1 MKHTPSRS
9 DIPCGAKNAL
19 SRRDLARLWGCS
31 DREARRQI
39 AEFRAAP
46 VEDGS
51 VILSS
56 SSAPSGYW
64 RSSNPAEIRRFVQ
77 ETESRAK
84 STFGALK
91 GARHALRQLEAAGQE
106 NFFKEGQNADRSR

>member
-9 DIPCGAKNAL
+9 DIPFGARNAL
-19 SRRDLARLWGCS
+19 PRRDLARLWGCS

-46 VEDGS
+46 GEDGS

-64 RSSNPAEIRRFVQ
+64 RSNDPAEIRRFLR
-77 ETESRAK
+77 EAEARAR
-84 STFGALK
+84 STFASLK
-91 GARHALRQLEAAGQE
+91 AARHALRRLEAAGQE
-106 NFFKEGQNADRSR
+106 NFFKEEKNADRSR

>member
-1 MKHTPSRS
+1 MMRERCSI
-9 DIPCGAKNAL
+9 IPLGSENAI
-19 SRRDLARLWGCS
+19 SRRDLARLWGYS

-46 VEDGS
+46 GEDGS

-64 RSSNPAEIRRFVQ
+64 RSNDPAEIRRFVR
-77 ETESRAK
+77 EVEARAR
-84 STFGALK
+84 STFAALK
-91 GARHALRQLEAAGQE
+91 AARHALRRLEAAGQE
-106 NFFKEGQNADRSR
+106 NFFQEGQNADRSR

>member
-1 MKHTPSRS
+1 MRRTPART
-9 DIPCGAKNAL
+9 DIPFGVKSAL

-64 RSSNPAEIRRFVQ
+64 RSNDPAEIRRFIR
-77 ETESRAK
+77 EAEARAR
-84 STFGALK
+84 STFASLK
-91 GARHALRQLEAAGQE
+91 AARHALRRLEAAGQE

>member
-1 MKHTPSRS
+1 MTYDRRT
-9 DIPCGAKNAL
+9 IPVGSKNAI
-19 SRRDLARLWGCS
+19 SRRELARLWGCS

-46 VEDGS
+46 GEDGS

-64 RSSNPAEIRRFVQ
+64 RSNDPAEIRRFIREAEV
-77 ETESRAK
+77 RAR
-84 STFGALK
+84 STFASLK
-91 GARHALRQLEAAGQE
+91 AARHALRRLEAAGQE

>member
-9 DIPCGAKNAL
+9 DIPFGARNAL
-19 SRRDLARLWGCS
+19 PRRDLARLWGCS
-31 DREARRQI
+31 DREARRQ
-39 AEFRAAP
+39 
-46 VEDGS
+46 
-51 VILSS
+51 
-56 SSAPSGYW
+56 
-64 RSSNPAEIRRFVQ
+64 FVQ

-106 NFFKEGQNADRSR
+106 NFFQEEK

>member
-1 MKHTPSRS
+1 MRNPART
-9 DIPCGAKNAL
+9 DIPFGAKNAL

-46 VEDGS
+46 GEDGS
-51 VILSS
+51 AILSS

-64 RSSNPAEIRRFVQ
+64 RSDDPAEIRRFVR
-77 ETESRAK
+77 ETEARAK

-91 GARHALRQLEAAGQE
+91 AARHALRRLEAAGQE
-106 NFFKEGQNADRSR
+106 NFFKEGQNADRSC

>member
-1 MKHTPSRS
+1 MRRNPART
-9 DIPCGAKNAL
+9 DIPFGVKSAL

-46 VEDGS
+46 GEDGS
-51 VILSS
+51 AILSS

-64 RSSNPAEIRRFVQ
+64 RSDDPAEIRRFVR
-77 ETESRAK
+77 ETEARAK

-91 GARHALRQLEAAGQE
+91 AARHALRRLEAAGQTDVLE
-106 NFFKEGQNADRSR
+106 DVKNG